1 MKKTVLW
8 ILSFLL
14 TAFILVYQRTTGPTY
29 PLRGSTTLDGNE
41 ISYKLLR
48 SHETTHN
55 YEINITSK
63 NPDITGYVLYKRFNT
78 QDALIRKPLQR
89 KKDKLSSFL
98 PKQPSAGKLEY
109 RVILTHLGAELDLS
123 GKNPVIIRFKDPV
136 PGLIVIVH
144 ILVMFLALF
153 FSTRAGLEAL
163 RADSNPRKLT
173 LWTFIFLVLG
183 GLIFG
188 PLMQKFAFG
197 AFWTGFPFG
206 TDLTDNKT
214 LIALIGWLIA
224 MIAVFRK
231 NKPAR
236 GWVLAASILM
246 IVIYLIPHS
255 LLGSELDY
263 STLENQEI
271 QESGQLIRKHAD
283 FPQRGKSA
291 RIQSSLS
298 SP

>member
-1 MKKTVLW
+1 MKKIIPW
-8 ILSFLL
+8 ILSFLI
-14 TAFILVYQRTTGPTY
+14 TAFILVYQRATGPTY
-29 PLRGSTTLDGNE
+29 PLRGNANLGDIE

-48 SHETTHN
+48 SHETTQD
-55 YEINITSK
+55 YEININTK
-63 NPDITGYVLYKRFNT
+63 NPDITGYILYKRFNT

-89 KKDKLSSFL
+89 KKDSLISFL

-123 GKNPVIIRFKDPV
+123 GKNPIIIRFKNPV
-136 PGLIVIVH
+136 PTLLTIIH

-153 FSTRAGLEAL
+153 FSTRTGLEAL

-224 MIAVFRK
+224 LIAVFRK
-231 NKPAR
+231 DKPAR
-236 GWVLAASILM
+236 GWVLGASILM
-246 IVIYLIPHS
+246 IAIFLIPHS

-263 STLENQEI
+263 STLENQETQEM
-271 QESGQLIRKHAD
+271 QESGQLR
-283 FPQRGKSA
+283 
-291 RIQSSLS
+291 
-298 SP
+298 

>member
-1 MKKTVLW
+1 MKKSVLW
-8 ILSFLL
+8 ILSFLI

-29 PLRGSTTLDGNE
+29 PLRGNATLGDIE

-48 SHETTHN
+48 SHETTQD
-55 YEINITSK
+55 YEINITTKS
-63 NPDITGYVLYKRFNT
+63 PDITGYVLYKRFNT

-89 KKDKLSSFL
+89 EKDSLISFL

-123 GKNPVIIRFKDPV
+123 GKNPIIIRFKDPV
-136 PGLIVIVH
+136 PTLIIIVH

-153 FSTRAGLEAL
+153 FSTRTGLEAL
-163 RADSNPRKLT
+163 RADSDPRKLT
-173 LWTFIFLVLG
+173 LCTFIFLVLG

-224 MIAVFRK
+224 LIAVFRK
-231 NKPAR
+231 GKPAR
-236 GWVLAASILM
+236 GWVLGASILM
-246 IVIYLIPHS
+246 IAIFLIPHS

-263 STLENQEI
+263 STLENQETQI
-271 QESGQLIRKHAD
+271 MQESGQLSQN
-283 FPQRGKSA
+283 F
-291 RIQSSLS
+291 L
-298 SP
+298 